1 MITII
6 DYGVGN
12 LSSVEKACAFLG
24 LETEVTSNRKS
35 IAQAKKIILPG
46 VGSCL
51 DAMNQLKKLD
61 LIDIIREKI
70 EENTPFLGI
79 CLGMQMLFEYSEEG
93 DTKCLGILKGR
104 IRKIPS
110 GQLKVP
116 QMGWNSI
123 RYSEHS
129 RLFQGVEQDSYFYFV
144 HSYYAHGE
152 DRGQIAATTEY
163 GVTID
168 TAVEDRNLFAT
179 QFHPEKSGETGL
191 KLLKNFSEV
200 SI

>member
-24 LETEVTSNRKS
+24 LKAEITSDKNVIKQ
-35 IAQAKKIILPG
+35 AQKIILPG

-61 LIDIIREKI
+61 LVELIKEKI
-70 EENTPFLGI
+70 EQDTPFFGI

-93 DTKCLGILKGR
+93 DTECLGILKGK

-110 GQLKVP
+110 DHLKVP
-116 QMGWNSI
+116 QIGWNNI
-123 RYSEHS
+123 TYSENS
-129 RLFQGVEQDSYFYFV
+129 RLFHGVAQNSYFYFV

-152 DRGQIAATTEY
+152 NRSQIAGTTEY

-168 TAVEDRNLFAT
+168 AAVEYKNLFAT
-179 QFHPEKSGETGL
+179 QFHPEKSSEAGL

-200 SI
+200 TI